1 MSKETKKRIYIIIA
15 VVVAISIALE
25 AFFAHPHGHEIWHTV
40 PGFDVVIAFVG
51 GWILILFAKKVLAPL
66 LQKDEHY
73 YDKKNGG
80 DKE

>member
-40 PGFDVVIAFVG
+40 PGFDVVM
-51 GWILILFAKKVLAPL
+51 L
-66 LQKDEHY
+66 
-73 YDKKNGG
+73 
-80 DKE
+80 